1 MGFVVKSSSI
11 RVVFLLA
18 ASAVAAPALA
28 QSEAD
33 FVKAFAGNWEV
44 FDTSFSSGGARCAL
58 TLSDKADDGKYALQS
73 RNCGGELSGASK
85 WGIADGQ
92 LAVMDAKDGV
102 IAHLGGNQHRISG
115 TTASNKP
122 IVIDRVGDQG
132 LKDVMAAAV
141 KARGC
146 YYLGFSSK
154 CAPESQLAN
163 PFSSAP
169 DAEKKIN
176 VIVNLNVRAEARDD
190 AGIVGVVP
198 ENSCVAVERCLTASD
213 GVWCQAKFGDKD
225 GWIRKVALRQNKW
238 PILTFTNGCG

>member
-1 MGFVVKSSSI
+1 
-11 RVVFLLA
+11 
-18 ASAVAAPALA
+18 
-28 QSEAD
+28 
-33 FVKAFAGNWEV
+33 
-44 FDTSFSSGGARCAL
+44 
-58 TLSDKADDGKYALQS
+58 
-73 RNCGGELSGASK
+73 
-85 WGIADGQ
+85 
-92 LAVMDAKDGV
+92 
-102 IAHLGGNQHRISG
+102 
-115 TTASNKP
+115 
-122 IVIDRVGDQG
+122 
-132 LKDVMAAAV
+132 
-141 KARGC
+141 
-146 YYLGFSSK
+146 
-154 CAPESQLAN
+154 LAN